1 MVKNLQKRLRDSA
14 GARWMVLI
22 LISLTMMFGYYLTDV
37 LSPLKTLLET
47 ENGWSSTDFG
57 FFRSSYGWLN
67 IFALMLIL
75 GGIILDKLGA
85 RLTGLMSTILMI
97 LGVALKY
104 YAISTTFPEGST
116 LFGHSMQVGL
126 ACIGYAIYAVGV
138 EIAGITATR
147 IIVKWFKGKEMALAM
162 GVQVALARVGT
173 FFAMILPI
181 PIAIHFGSEL
191 HPDIPAPVLLGL
203 ISLCI
208 GLLSFLVFIV
218 MDKKYD
224 KEAEE
229 DGMTVIV
236 SEEDKFKISDI
247 GKILTNKGFW
257 MIALLCVLFYS
268 AVFPFLAY
276 AVDLVVNKFGMDPKI
291 AGWIP
296 SILPMGTLVFT
307 PIFGAIYDKKGK
319 GATIMIIGTV
329 MLIFVHA
336 MFSIPSLSSPL
347 IAGILVFILGIA
359 FSLVPSAMWPSV
371 PKIIPEQQL
380 GTAYSLIFWI
390 QNWGLAG
397 VPLLIGW
404 VLDKYCKVDP
414 ALNNGVHY
422 NYTIP
427 MIIFTVFGLLALVIA
442 LWLKKEDK
450 THNWNLEQPNMR
462 EESK

>member
-1 MVKNLQKRLRDSA
+1 MVKKLQKRLRESA
-14 GARWMVLI
+14 SARWLVLI

-97 LGVALKY
+97 IGVGIKY
-104 YAISTTFPEGST
+104 YAISTTYPEGAT
-116 LFGHSMQVGL
+116 LFGHSMQVSV

-191 HPDIPAPVLLGL
+191 NPNLSAPVLLGL
-203 ISLCI
+203 ISLCV
-208 GLLSFLVFIV
+208 GLLSFIVFIV
-218 MDKKYD
+218 MDTNYD
-224 KEAEE
+224 KQTEE
-229 DGMTVIV
+229 DGLTIVI
-236 SEEDKFKISDI
+236 SDEDKFKISDI
-247 GKILTNKGFW
+247 GKILSNKGFW

-336 MFSIPSLSSPL
+336 MFSIPSLSSPI

-397 VPLLIGW
+397 VPYLIGW
-404 VLDKYCKVDP
+404 VLDKYCKIDP
-414 ALNNGVHY
+414 ASNNGAHY

-427 MIIFTVFGLLALVIA
+427 MIIFTVFGVLALFIA
-442 LWLKKEDK
+442 LWLKREDK
-450 THNWNLEQPNMR
+450 THNWNLEQPNM
-462 EESK
+462 KK